1 MGDLKYIGECAWVI
15 GKYYDILY
23 KDLERQDF
31 STQWGPETDPP

>member
-1 MGDLKYIGECAWVI
+1 MWEGVYRLYENTE
-15 GKYYDILY
+15 YYDILY